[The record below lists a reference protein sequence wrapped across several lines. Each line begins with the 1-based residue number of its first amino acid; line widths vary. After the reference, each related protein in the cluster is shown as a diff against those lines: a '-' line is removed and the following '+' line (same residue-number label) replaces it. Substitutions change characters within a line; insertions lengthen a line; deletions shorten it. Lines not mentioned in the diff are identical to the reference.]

1 MTLQFESLIN
11 GTYQDELIESV
22 LEGDAVLIAGGPM
35 DLVVMTKEEYD
46 SMKSMADSL
55 EAQAVRVGLRDI
67 EERRTFPAEEVMS
80 ELKEEYDL

>member
-1 MTLQFESLIN
+1 
-11 GTYQDELIESV
+11 
-22 LEGDAVLIAGGPM
+22 M

-55 EAQAVRVGLRDI
+55 EAQAVGVGLHDI